1 MMKKIFILSLMA
13 ASLLCTKALSAQSID
28 RSKAPEPG
36 PAPEINIGK
45 AETFSLENGLKV
57 YVVENRKLPTLSVS
71 LSLFRDPLLEG
82 DKTGMLSMFGPVMQ
96 AGTKNMSKEELDEAI
111 DFIGAN
117 MNVSSTGMYG
127 YSLTRHQDRLL
138 ELMTDVL
145 YNPLFPESELEKNK
159 KQQISGLASEKEDPN
174 AISGK
179 IRDALLYGDDHPYG
193 EQITEETV
201 SKVSIDDLKSYYET
215 YYKPNIASLVLVGN
229 INVQEAKEIANKYF
243 SKWEKGDVPT
253 HEYDDPTPT
262 KATSVAL
269 MDRETSVQS
278 VINIT
283 HTIPLT
289 TGDEDRIKASVVNQ
303 ILGGG
308 SSSRLFRNLR
318 EDKGYTYG
326 AYSNFSAQQ
335 LIGAF
340 SASASVRNAV
350 TDSAINEFLYEF
362 NRIRDE
368 EVEDEELENAIAS
381 LTGSF
386 ARSLESPQT
395 VANFALNID
404 RYNLPEDYYAT
415 YLQKLNSVGK
425 KDVMDIAKKYIQPDK
440 ANIVV
445 VGKAKDIAT
454 SLQQFG
460 EINYY
465 DADGNPTDAPK
476 AAESADLSAQ
486 DVFAKFVE
494 AAGGEEALKN
504 ATDVRLVGSATV
516 QERPIEL
523 VMTYGAPK
531 QFEMVMNMA
540 GMTMSEQK
548 MNGDEVSVKQAG
560 QNLPVDD
567 NTKSSLQRESYF
579 VPELFMDEMNATA
592 SVSGIEE
599 VDGKRAYVVEIT
611 DKAGTYT
618 NYYDAESFLR
628 IRKVTTNETPQ
639 GAMTQTVNYLDWKTV
654 EGIKVP
660 AKMTQS
666 FGPMTLEINFN
677 TIEIGSGAAAKV
689 FE

>member
-1 MMKKIFILSLMA
+1 MQKSILSLA
-13 ASLLCTKALSAQSID
+13 ISLLILISGNLYAQKID

-36 PAPEINIGK
+36 PAPEINIGQ
-45 AETFSLENGLKV
+45 AETFTLDNGLKV

-82 DKTGMLSMFGPVMQ
+82 DKSGMLSMFGSVMQ
-96 AGTKNMSKEELDEAI
+96 AGTTTMSKEELDEAI
-111 DFIGAN
+111 DFIGAS

-159 KQQISGLASEKEDPN
+159 KQEISGLASEKEDPS
-174 AISGK
+174 AINRK
-179 IRDALLYGDDHPYG
+179 IRDALLYGKDHPYG
-193 EQITEETV
+193 EQITEETINN
-201 SKVSIDDLKSYYET
+201 VSIEDIKAYYNT
-215 YYKPNIASLVLVGN
+215 YFKPNIASLVLVGN
-229 INVQEAKEIANKYF
+229 IDVEGAKEIANTYF
-243 SKWEKGDVPT
+243 STWEQGEIPSQSYDEPNPT
-253 HEYDDPTPT
+253 EKT
-262 KATSVAL
+262 AVAL

-289 TGDEDRIKASVVNQ
+289 AGHEDQIKASVVNQ

-326 AYSNFSAQQ
+326 AYSNFSSQK

-362 NRIRDE
+362 KRIREE
-368 EVEDEELENAIAS
+368 EVADEELNNAIAS
-381 LTGSF
+381 ITGSF

-404 RYNLPEDYYAT
+404 RYNLPIDYYAT
-415 YLQKLNSVGK
+415 YLQKLNEVGK
-425 KDVMDIAKKYIQPDK
+425 QEVMETAQKYIQPDK

-445 VGKAKDIAT
+445 VGKAKDIASGLT
-454 SLQQFG
+454 QFG
-460 EINYY
+460 EITYY
-465 DADGNPTDAPK
+465 DAEGNVTEAPK
-476 AAESADLSAQ
+476 EAESADLSAE

-494 AAGGEEALKN
+494 AVGGRDVLLQTK
-504 ATDVRLVGSATV
+504 DVRLVGTATV

-523 VMTYGAPK
+523 VMTYGEPK
-531 QFEMVMNMA
+531 QFAMTMNMA

-548 MNGDEVSVKQAG
+548 VNGDQFSIKQAG
-560 QNLPVDD
+560 QELPVDD
-567 NTKSSLQRESYF
+567 KTKQGLMREAF
-579 VPELFMDEMNATA
+579 FIPEMYMTEMGAEAVVT
-592 SVSGIEE
+592 GIEE

-611 DKAGTYT
+611 DNAGSYT

-628 IRKVTTNETPQ
+628 IRKVSTNETPQ
-639 GAMTQTVNYLDWKTV
+639 GAMTQTVNYLNWKTV
-654 EGIKVP
+654 DGIKVP
-660 AKMTQS
+660 GVMTQN

-677 TIEIGSGAAAKV
+677 TIEIGSGAATEV